1 MKKVFLAI
9 TVSITLV
16 LLCSC
21 SYNHFKVTRNNIES
35 IMVDDVEYKTIYLY
49 SFRDANTNGEFA
61 CKTRNH
67 NILHDSYGYTYSSQK
82 SSPGDAIKVWHN
94 CFFSKNNSNSITY
107 SSSDFG
113 ATAIVEEIIDT
124 YRIEVKETKDTY
136 IITYF
141 KTSGFDT
148 ATNKEDLD
156 ELKKNT
162 IEVTKNR
169 ATIKYESE

>member
-1 MKKVFLAI
+1 
-9 TVSITLV
+9 
-16 LLCSC
+16 
-21 SYNHFKVTRNNIES
+21 
-35 IMVDDVEYKTIYLY
+35 MVDDVEYKTIYLY
-49 SFRDANTNGEFA
+49 SFRDADTNGEFD

-94 CFFSKNNSNSITY
+94 CFFSKNDSTSNTISY
-107 SSSDFG
+107 SYSDFG

-141 KTSGFDT
+141 KTSNFDT

-156 ELKKNT
+156 EIKKNT